1 MAKAPP
7 EVENNSRAPRDEQR
21 GEPLRAMVA
30 ELDGPSEPEPDVAG
44 VWLDEAERRDREI
57 DSGAV
62 ESIPGEEVFRDAAQL
77 LRR

>member
-7 EVENNSRAPRDEQR
+7 EMEDDSRAPSEEQR
-21 GEPLRAMVA
+21 GERLRAVVA
-30 ELDGPSEPEPDVAG
+30 ELDGPSEPDVDG
-44 VWLDEAERRDREI
+44 GWLNEAERRDREI